1 MKTKGM
7 VAWIALIAMTM
18 GSLVTPLHAENIEG
32 NENLITK
39 DIQIDDYT
47 AIQIG
52 NIHQSGGSFKSLFA
66 FIMSGGNSSN
76 SPKVYY
82 KQGKE
87 TTLTVT
93 TDENIFP
100 VLTFYVKGN
109 ELQIQTKEG
118 VQISPSKLV
127 IETSSKDLN
136 KLSIGGGTDF
146 YLQSA
151 LDIASLDAYVSGGG
165 NMEIKEPAHIKSASF
180 SISGGGDLDVTQ
192 LTSEEVYVK
201 VSGGGDANVA
211 GKTQKAEMKVSGGG
225 DLNAQDLQADHVI
238 CNVSGGG
245 DATVY
250 AISQLDAH
258 ASGGG
263 DIRYKGNPKTDT
275 SCSGGGDIHHIN

>member
-7 VAWIALIAMTM
+7 IAWIALIAMIM
-18 GSLVTPLHAENIEG
+18 GGFTTPLQAENIEG
-32 NENLITK
+32 NEKLVTK
-39 DIQIDDYT
+39 NIQIDDYT
-47 AIQIG
+47 AIQIS
-52 NIHQSGGSFKSLFA
+52 NINQSGGSFKSLFS
-66 FIMSGGNSSN
+66 FITSGGKSSC
-76 SPKVYY
+76 SPQVYY
-82 KQGKE
+82 QQGNK
-87 TTLTVT
+87 TTLKVT
-93 TDENIFP
+93 TDENILP
-100 VLTFYVKGN
+100 VLTFRVENN
-109 ELQIQTKEG
+109 ELRIQAKEG
-118 VQISPSKLV
+118 IYISPSKLL
-127 IETSSKDLN
+127 IETSSKDLK

-146 YLQSA
+146 FLKSA
-151 LDIASLDAYVSGGG
+151 LNTESLEANISGGG
-165 NMEIKEPAHIKSASF
+165 NMEFKESAKIQSASF

>member
-7 VAWIALIAMTM
+7 IAWIALIAMIM
-18 GSLVTPLHAENIEG
+18 GGFTTPLQAENIEG
-32 NENLITK
+32 NEKLVTK
-39 DIQIDDYT
+39 NIQIDDYT
-47 AIQIG
+47 AIQIS
-52 NIHQSGGSFKSLFA
+52 NINQSGNSFKSLFS
-66 FIMSGGNSSN
+66 FITSGGKSSCC
-76 SPKVYY
+76 PQVYY
-82 KQGKE
+82 QQGNK
-87 TTLTVT
+87 TTLKVT
-93 TDENIFP
+93 TDENILP
-100 VLTFYVKGN
+100 VLTFRVENN
-109 ELQIQTKEG
+109 ELRIQAKEG
-118 VQISPSKLV
+118 IYISPSKLL
-127 IETSSKDLN
+127 IETSSKDLK

-146 YLQSA
+146 FLKSA
-151 LDIASLDAYVSGGG
+151 LNTESLEANISGGG
-165 NMEIKEPAHIKSASF
+165 NMEFKESAKIQSASF